1 MFAVRGNS
9 MKKRITAFLD
19 NDSGFGQLMTKLWI
33 IIGSN
38 LLFMVFSLPVV
49 TIGPAL
55 VALYHVHLK
64 SMRGYPDQNPV
75 TEFWYGFRNNFK
87 QAAAVWIIFLL
98 TAAIA
103 LADIRFLAG
112 QNGLLM
118 ELMRYMVCFISG
130 ALFVTGCILL
140 PVMAAFADN
149 LRGLCRNAIY
159 FAARNPARAILIA
172 ALNAVPLFLSY
183 MDVQRLPLYG
193 FIWVACGFSL
203 TARIISSLLLKDFS
217 RFLPPPDEDLTEY

>member
-1 MFAVRGNS
+1 

-19 NDSGFGQLMTKLWI
+19 NDSGFGQLMAKLWI

-38 LLFMVFSLPVV
+38 LMFMVFSLPVV

-64 SMRGYPDQNPV
+64 SMRGYPDLNPV
-75 TEFWYGFRNNFK
+75 TEFWNGFRNNFR
-87 QAAAVWIIFLL
+87 QAAVVWIISLL
-98 TAAIA
+98 ALAVA

-112 QNGLLM
+112 QKGIM
-118 ELMRYMVCFISG
+118 ELMRYMVYFITG
-130 ALFVTGCILL
+130 ALLVIVSILL

-149 LRGLCRNAIY
+149 LRGLCRNAVY

-172 ALNAVPLFLSY
+172 ALNVIPLILSY

-193 FIWVACGFSL
+193 FIWVVCGFSL
-203 TARIISSLLLKDFS
+203 IARFISFLLLKDFS
-217 RFLPPPDEDLTEY
+217 RFLPPVDEDLTEY